1 MYKGLYMSDKN
12 LINPLV
18 YDENNLAISY
28 ILTKMQFRFL
38 RDYKHLTQEEVSLI
52 SGLSVKCIGDIESPK
67 DGNPTL
73 KSLMRY
79 LDAMGYELKIQKKT
93 I

>member
-1 MYKGLYMSDKN
+1 MENKN

-18 YDENNLAISY
+18 YDETNLSINY

-38 RDYKHLTQEEVSLI
+38 RAHKHLTQEDISQL

-79 LDAMGYELKIQKKT
+79 LDSMGYELKIQKKT